1 MKENKKKKHWF
12 KNLGAALHME
22 LREHKSSFMVYFI
35 LRILVIVMMVL
46 QLLNRNYENVFL
58 CALTLLL
65 AGHTHGGQVRLPLNI
80 EFTLLKKDILPKK
93 GIYYGFH
100 TYNGTPLYI
109 TSGIGCS
116 LLPIRFRSKAEI
128 ALIE

>member
-1 MKENKKKKHWF
+1 MILRGCIKTTLSKILCKWKQDSAVSLFLYLDSVF
-12 KNLGAALHME
+12 KNNYKL
-22 LREHKSSFMVYFI
+22 I
-35 LRILVIVMMVL
+35 LLTHNPDLILKL
-46 QLLNRNYENVFL
+46 PRL